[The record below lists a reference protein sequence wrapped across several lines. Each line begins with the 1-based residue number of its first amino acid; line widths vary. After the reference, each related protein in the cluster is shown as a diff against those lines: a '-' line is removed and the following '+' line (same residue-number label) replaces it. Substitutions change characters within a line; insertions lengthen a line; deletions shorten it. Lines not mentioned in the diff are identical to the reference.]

1 MNYYKRINVMPP
13 SNRHVVLEQDGQG
26 FYVKQLAHDTVHRLS
41 DLEAAVLKLCDG
53 ETPEAEAEQGLP
65 EGYSLSEILAS
76 FAKKH
81 LLTADFM
88 PIRYPA
94 VSQPIGEEILVYVSE
109 TGLAH
114 LLKPE
119 AAEVYAACDGRSVE
133 DLSNQLGED
142 RVWSALEELS
152 EKELVPRGH
161 PTRRRF
167 LQAAAALPV
176 ILSVVVPAPSAA
188 ASGCIQETAAECNVT
203 SQSPPTTCTSCCNQ
217 GSGASN
223 CTVLCSVN
231 CTSCVCLQ
239 RIGCAGGNCTTGSC
253 LGDVFSGVSRC
264 FFGDG
269 SDSIC
274 AFGAFNV
281 CRRNCAAAR
290 SDAASSGATT
300 NYRCCQGCT

>member
-1 MNYYKRINVMPP
+1 MNYYKRNGAMPP
-13 SNRHVVLEQDGQG
+13 TNRHVLIDQDGQG
-26 FYVKQLAHDTVHRLS
+26 FYVKQLAHDAVHRLS

-53 ETPEAEAEQGLP
+53 ATLEVEVELSLPKDHSLP
-65 EGYSLSEILAS
+65 EILED
-76 FAKKH
+76 FAKKQ
-81 LLTADFM
+81 LLTADNM
-88 PIRYPA
+88 PQRYPG
-94 VSQPIGEEILVYVSE
+94 VSQLIGEEILVYCSE

-119 AAEVYAACDGRSVE
+119 AAEVYAACDGRSVQE
-133 DLSNQLGED
+133 LTDTLGEE

-152 EKELVPRGH
+152 ERELVPRGH
-161 PTRRRF
+161 PTRRSF
-167 LQAAAALPV
+167 LQAAAALPL

-203 SQSPPTTCTSCCNQ
+203 SQSPPMTCTPCCNK
-217 GSGASN
+217 GTGASN
-223 CTVLCSVN
+223 CTTLCSVN
-231 CTSCVCLQ
+231 CTTCVCLQ
-239 RIGCAGGNCTTGSC
+239 RIGCAGANCNVGSC

-264 FFGDG
+264 FIGDG
-269 SDSIC
+269 MESIC

-290 SDAASSGATT
+290 ADAASSGMTT